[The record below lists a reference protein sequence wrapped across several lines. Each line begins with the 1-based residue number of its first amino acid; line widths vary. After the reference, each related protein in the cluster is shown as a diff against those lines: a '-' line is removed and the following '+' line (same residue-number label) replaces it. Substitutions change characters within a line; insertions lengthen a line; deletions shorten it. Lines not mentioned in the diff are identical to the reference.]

1 VPPYT
6 KQRDKVQ
13 SVDYNLDLFEAM
25 LDEIEEFLL
34 STDIFWPLAKHSKP
48 DSPPY
53 PRLSTGGLLLTQD
66 ESLVQIA
73 EMNPDQKARHAKMVH
88 LWDQVLY
95 TWRSALGRK
104 SEQEMGMRL
113 NLWRAYLSDL
123 EEGSASHFDYHRE
136 VRNRVQFT
144 RLQHLAT
151 GSSKTLKMVKMIRT
165 LDARLLD
172 LTISSQFIWDERLR
186 EIYPE
191 ENFGFLYCRPRTDS
205 K

>member
-1 VPPYT
+1 M
-6 KQRDKVQ
+6 Q

-34 STDIFWPLAKHSKP
+34 STDIFWPLAKRSKP

-53 PRLSTGGLLLTQD
+53 PRLTTGGLLLTQD
-66 ESLVQIA
+66 ESLVQAA
-73 EMNPDQKARHAKMVH
+73 EMNPEQKVRHAKLLH
-88 LWDQVLY
+88 LWDRVLY

-123 EEGSASHFDYHRE
+123 DEGSASHFDYHRE

-151 GSSKTLKMVKMIRT
+151 GSSKTLQMVKTIRT

-172 LTISSQFIWDERLR
+172 LTISGEFIWDERLR

-191 ENFGFLYCRPRTDS
+191 ENFGFLYRQPRTNS